1 MREERLDSG
10 VKTLVKTWREGKDER
25 DDFFYKT
32 DKSLKL
38 IVISSSSFVRVRVIE
53 SKQY

>member
-10 VKTLVKTWREGKDER
+10 VKTLVKTWREGKDHR
-25 DDFFYKT
+25 DDFFYMT